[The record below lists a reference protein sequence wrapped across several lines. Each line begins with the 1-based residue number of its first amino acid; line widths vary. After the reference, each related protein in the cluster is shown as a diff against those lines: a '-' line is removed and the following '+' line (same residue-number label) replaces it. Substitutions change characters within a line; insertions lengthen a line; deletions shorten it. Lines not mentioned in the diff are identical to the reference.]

1 MINVHSF
8 RSRLLNALGWCAV
21 FLFSA
26 GFVVAQ
32 TGGIKGRVRANSGDG
47 IANASVSLTKGSE
60 HIKTVKTGSDGTFT
74 MSGIAPGFY
83 GLRVEADGYASGS
96 MFGFEVKKNKVRDLG
111 NSLFLTV
118 DQGNL
123 VILRGSVFT
132 TEGTSIPGAKVILGR
147 IGPDGIAR
155 ELASTYSSES
165 GEFIFRRPAG
175 AAKYRVTA
183 KYKGVSGSNEV
194 TAENPAVYQVAV
206 SLDLSGKDK
215 QSPQPN

>member
-1 MINVHSF
+1 MTSIHSF
-8 RSRLLNALGWCAV
+8 RFRPVYALGCCAV
-21 FLFSA
+21 FLFAA
-26 GFVVAQ
+26 GLVVAQ
-32 TGGIKGRVRANSGDG
+32 TGGIKGRVRANSGGG

-74 MSGIAPGFY
+74 MSGIEPGFY
-83 GLRVEADGYASGS
+83 GLRVEAEGYASGS

-111 NSLFLTV
+111 NSLFLQV

-132 TEGTSIPGAKVILGR
+132 KEGTSIPEAKVLLEWV
-147 IGPDGIAR
+147 GPDGIAK
-155 ELASTYSSES
+155 ELASGYSSEI

-183 KYKGVSGSNEV
+183 KYKGVSGSNEITV
-194 TAENPAVYQVAV
+194 ENPAVYHIVV
-206 SLDLSGKDK
+206 SLDLSKRD
-215 QSPQPN
+215 N